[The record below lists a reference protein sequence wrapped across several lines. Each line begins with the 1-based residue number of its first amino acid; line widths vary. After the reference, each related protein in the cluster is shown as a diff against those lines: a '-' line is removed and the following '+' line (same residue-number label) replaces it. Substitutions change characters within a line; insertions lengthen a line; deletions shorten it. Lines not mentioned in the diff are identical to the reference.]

1 MTYQRVIIH
10 CQPSALIRVQENE
23 LEWKYSDEFGMNE
36 LDVIVEDIEYKNG
49 NHPDMNDIWE
59 DPDIQ
64 LCNYYGLD
72 YDKVN
77 RIEALNFCAI

>member
-1 MTYQRVIIH
+1 MTYQRVIIC

-36 LDVIVEDIEYKNG
+36 IDVIVEDVE
-49 NHPDMNDIWE
+49 HLDDE
-59 DPDIQ
+59 EFVS
-64 LCNYYGLD
+64 YYGLD

>member
-1 MTYQRVIIH
+1 MTYQRVVIH

-36 LDVIVEDIEYKNG
+36 LDVIVEDVVHLDDE
-49 NHPDMNDIWE
+49 E
-59 DPDIQ
+59 FVS
-64 LCNYYGLD
+64 YYGLD